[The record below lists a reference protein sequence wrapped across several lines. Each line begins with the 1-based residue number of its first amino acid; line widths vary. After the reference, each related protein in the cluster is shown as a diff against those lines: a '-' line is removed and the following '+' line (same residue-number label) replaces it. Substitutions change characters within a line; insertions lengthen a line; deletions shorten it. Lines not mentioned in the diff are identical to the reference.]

1 MYKHFCEVSRTFEVF
16 DFADFRHTLLGIAPS
31 LTTPTL
37 TKTNPDTQIYY
48 KVVQS
53 RVEVYDVVSR
63 SLAGNPDFAELP
75 HGCRIGPVWNLLWTW
90 GRPNIDYSKLFVWQ
104 KVNHFPDSKFLSRKD
119 CLKRCID
126 RYVKRP
132 PGSRRSQMVESFRVI
147 PETFVL
153 PRDYCE
159 FIEAYTNYRDLS
171 LPETMWILKPVCLS
185 RGRGISVI
193 SDLSEVN
200 YTEPTI
206 IQKYI
211 EHPLLLDGYK
221 FDLRVYVLVMS
232 FNPLEAYIYKEGF
245 ARLATVKYSS
255 SAEDCKNRLM
265 HLTNTSVQRNHVDN
279 LPNDKHRMLG
289 GTKLSFKDLKT
300 RLEERDIGWGILWEK
315 IKDVIVRTL
324 IMCEHMIGFQA
335 NSFELYGFDVIFDE
349 SLRAWLLEAN
359 SSPSMNLDTLLDER
373 IKIALI
379 RDTIGVVNP
388 VPFNRRAVMEVLSRK
403 LDSPTKE
410 GACANKPSRRRW
422 QSRSVGTQ
430 SLAP

>member
-63 SLAGNPDFAELP
+63 SLAGNPNFAELP

-104 KVNHFPDSKFLSRKD
+104 KVNHFPDSKFL
-119 CLKRCID
+119 
-126 RYVKRP
+126 YVKRP

-159 FIEAYTNYRDLS
+159 FIEAYTNHRDLS

-206 IQKYI
+206 IQK
-211 EHPLLLDGYK
+211 
-221 FDLRVYVLVMS
+221 
-232 FNPLEAYIYKEGF
+232 
-245 ARLATVKYSS
+245 
-255 SAEDCKNRLM
+255 
-265 HLTNTSVQRNHVDN
+265 
-279 LPNDKHRMLG
+279 
-289 GTKLSFKDLKT
+289 
-300 RLEERDIGWGILWEK
+300 
-315 IKDVIVRTL
+315 
-324 IMCEHMIGFQA
+324 
-335 NSFELYGFDVIFDE
+335 
-349 SLRAWLLEAN
+349 
-359 SSPSMNLDTLLDER
+359 
-373 IKIALI
+373 
-379 RDTIGVVNP
+379 
-388 VPFNRRAVMEVLSRK
+388 
-403 LDSPTKE
+403 
-410 GACANKPSRRRW
+410 
-422 QSRSVGTQ
+422 
-430 SLAP
+430 